1 METKDYHIGVFF
13 SDDSEKHVSM
23 LTCKRL
29 GIRISSV
36 YNALCAVKGIQTP
49 YDQESYKQLWQA
61 WTSVRRLSPVNAE
74 VAEVRQK
81 ALNAIKDE
89 LEWLEYGAAPQY
101 LHLSCCALIN
111 GDIAED
117 GEYTVYPKE
126 ERLERLERLEQQL
139 LQDPDSIKV
148 IRDIIEERIGR
159 RTQWLIVNDEKYSAA
174 VSNEFSFRHSKD
186 PNVTLQE
193 VRRDVT
199 LRSMQIADKLTLRA
213 RYDDRPTYAV
223 ELDQGVVATANK
235 QDSMSARVRAMVGN
249 ILDVPNLTDDAWRS
263 RVSSLISALTPLVE
277 VAREQAAL
285 RKQSKK
291 HQVIIPSGMVQNLK
305 QSLKAACTHNL
316 RSHKSE

>member
-74 VAEVRQK
+74 LAEVRQK

-89 LEWLEYGAAPQY
+89 LEWLEYGAAPEY
-101 LHLSCCALIN
+101 LHLSFCALVN
-111 GDIAED
+111 GAIAED
-117 GEYTVYPKE
+117 GEYTAYSKD
-126 ERLERLERLEQQL
+126 ERLERLEHLLQQL
-139 LQDPDSIKV
+139 LQDPDSIKAV
-148 IRDIIEERIGR
+148 RKTIDERIDR
-159 RTQWLIVNDEKYSAA
+159 RTQWLTVNDEKYSAA
-174 VSNEFSFRHSKD
+174 VSNEFSYRHSKD
-186 PNVTLQE
+186 PNVTLQD

-235 QDSMSARVRAMVGN
+235 QDSMSARVRSMIGN
-249 ILDVPNLTDDAWRS
+249 IIDVPNLTDDTWRS
-263 RVSSLISALTPLVE
+263 RVSSLISFLTPLCE
-277 VAREQAAL
+277 AAREQAAL
-285 RKQSKK
+285 RKQSRK
-291 HQVIIPSGMVQNLK
+291 HQVVIPSDMVERVA
-305 QSLKAACTHNL
+305 QSLKIACTHNL